1 MRTYCVAWGGKECAI
16 CCRICT
22 KLTLNI
28 CIFIPIYS
36 AFVLSQFSHV
46 QLSVT
51 LWTVA
56 HQVPL
61 SMGFS
66 RQVLEWVA
74 ILSSRGTSQPRD
86 QTCVS
91 YISCIDRG
99 ILYHYLHLR

>member
-1 MRTYCVAWGGKECAI
+1 MRTYCVSWGGKECAI

-51 LWTVA
+51 LWNYS
-56 HQVPL
+56 PP
-61 SMGFS
+61 G
-66 RQVLEWVA
+66 
-74 ILSSRGTSQPRD
+74 SS
-86 QTCVS
+86 VH
-91 YISCIDRG
+91 G
-99 ILYHYLHLR
+99 ILQASTGVGCHTLPQGNFPTQESNLCLLCFLH

>member
-1 MRTYCVAWGGKECAI
+1 M
-16 CCRICT
+16 
-22 KLTLNI
+22 
-28 CIFIPIYS
+28 
-36 AFVLSQFSHV
+36 LSQFSHV

-66 RQVLEWVA
+66 RQVLGWVA
-74 ILSSRGTSQPRD
+74 ILSSRGSSQLRD

-91 YISCIDRG
+91 YVSCIDRG
-99 ILYHYLHLR
+99 FFTTSAIWEALPYIVGADKYCLIPLVLGT